1 MLRLVEQQ
9 DDLDPNVGQ
18 QSALLVG
25 SDGTPPT
32 VHWVEHI
39 ASCVVDRLSDMMVN
53 AGLPVEEPGD
63 SAADCVEGPPWSAV
77 AGRAAHLVAQ
87 WEGLEASLPPTSLVP
102 LRCCRRMPLLCT
114 CLTGLTHC
122 ACVFPNYSEPFYQLA
137 QFCHRQG
144 LDLVSSTPAQRVC
157 LPHPSPSHTVQECRQ
172 LLTGPLPEAFLLGKD
187 QPTPPLQMKGNIF
200 AVS

>member
-1 MLRLVEQQ
+1 M
-9 DDLDPNVGQ
+9 GQ

-63 SAADCVEGPPWSAV
+63 SAADCVERPPWSAV

-157 LPHPSPSHTVQECRQ
+157 LPHPSPSHTAGVPTAPHWPTSRGLPPRQ
-172 LLTGPLPEAFLLGKD
+172 GPAHPSPADEGQHLCGELVLWPA
-187 QPTPPLQMKGNIF
+187 
-200 AVS
+200 S